1 MTRQAVDCLTRC
13 GVCALAGIAATDAE
27 ATLNLNQLRVGR
39 TVRGSLFG
47 DSVPAFFI
55 PRLVEFYRRGRLP
68 VDRIITEYGFDNINQ
83 AADDI
88 LSGAA
93 VKAALIVP

>member
-1 MTRQAVDCLTRC
+1 
-13 GVCALAGIAATDAE
+13 VCALAGVAATDAE
-27 ATLNLNQLRVGR
+27 ATLNLNQIRIGR

-47 DSVPAFFI
+47 DSVPALFI
-55 PRLVEFYRRGRLP
+55 PRLVEFYRHGRLS
-68 VDRIITEYGFDNINQ
+68 VDRIITEYGFDSINQ

-93 VKAALIVP
+93 VKAVLIMR